1 MTNTTDKYFNIR
13 CHKSS
18 VLLELDYMIFLEN
31 ETYAHKEKLEAIFDQ
46 IEKNTAIDVLI
57 ISNNHTNFSL
67 DKYKEKWNSFYKGA
81 YWEDNIL
88 RVFRTYDELFIKI
101 KSLKKAIIFMNN
113 KTVNTMLFN
122 FSMAADLRII
132 SNDFVINNNNKNMVN
147 IPKGGHLLNK
157 SIYKNPFK
165 LIFLLKEIKA
175 DTLYKRQ
182 LVDRVEYN
190 DLEEEVLNI
199 ADHLATFDYI
209 EFETIKILDH
219 KRLNKI
225 ERKLQK
231 ENEFLLS
238 CIRTKINQ

>member
-13 CHKSS
+13 YHKSS
-18 VLLELDYMIFLEN
+18 VILELDYMIFLEN
-31 ETYAHKEKLEAIFDQ
+31 ETYSHKEKLKTILDE
-46 IEKNTAIDVLI
+46 IEKSREIDIVI

-67 DKYKEKWNSFYKGA
+67 EKYKEKWDAFYKGA

-101 KSLKKAIIFMNN
+101 KSLKKAIVFMSN

-122 FSMAADLRII
+122 FSMSADLRFI

-147 IPKGGHLLNK
+147 IPKGGHILNK
-157 SIYKNPFK
+157 YIYKNPFK
-165 LIFLLKEIKA
+165 LIFLLKEIKP

-182 LVDRVEYN
+182 LVDRVYSN
-190 DLEEEVLNI
+190 NLEEKVLTI

-209 EFETIKILDH
+209 EMETIKILDH

-225 ERKLQK
+225 EHKLQK